1 MNLTVLLALAA
12 AAAVAACGPLDVAMN
27 SPTRVRTYKSLPK
40 AYGDLQGLQYA
51 DAGMAYGLPTGTW
64 QSWALLE

>member
-1 MNLTVLLALAA
+1 
-12 AAAVAACGPLDVAMN
+12 MN
-27 SPTRVRTYKSLPK
+27 SPTKVRTYKSLPK